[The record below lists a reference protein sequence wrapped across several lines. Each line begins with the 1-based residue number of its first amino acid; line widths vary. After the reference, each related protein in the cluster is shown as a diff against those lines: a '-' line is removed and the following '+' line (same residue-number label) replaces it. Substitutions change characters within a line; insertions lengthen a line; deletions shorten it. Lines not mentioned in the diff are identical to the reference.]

1 MGAAGNEYIF
11 STGGNDTLRG
21 GEGDDRLHVSL
32 STALPGVYDSGDGL
46 DSVILHSSSASRRN
60 LRSHDIRNIEALA
73 IKAGHI
79 IVSGQQ
85 FREWGGGLQLSL
97 RDVNVNNRILE
108 IQFGEITKV
117 DLSNSME
124 SLIHGGNS
132 DDRVRIAAG
141 DHLTKY

>member
-1 MGAAGNEYIF
+1 M
-11 STGGNDTLRG
+11 
-21 GEGDDRLHVSL
+21 
-32 STALPGVYDSGDGL
+32 
-46 DSVILHSSSASRRN
+46 
-60 LRSHDIRNIEALA
+60 A